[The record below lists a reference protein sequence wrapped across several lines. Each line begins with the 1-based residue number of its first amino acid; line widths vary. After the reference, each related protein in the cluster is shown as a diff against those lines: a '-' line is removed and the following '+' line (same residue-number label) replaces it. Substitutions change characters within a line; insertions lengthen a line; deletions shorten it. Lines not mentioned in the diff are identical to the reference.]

1 VGEEKPDEDLQE
13 VEDVMHTQVF
23 MRIKKSVFAIVGV
36 AVLGLAAGSQVS
48 GQAPAAPPAGAPA
61 QGARAGGPPRIPQG
75 GTGPIKVLVITKGH
89 AFDPRERFFA
99 MFDSM
104 GDDITWTHAEHPAA
118 DALMSPKYGSAFDA
132 FVFYDLGGPGG
143 AATTPDGQKVDGFLA
158 SNGRTYANP
167 SPELKENFKNLL
179 RQGKG
184 MVFLHHAAAAWAH
197 TWPEYSEVVGGACD
211 WYANTK
217 IRGIDMPNHL
227 FAGMTPQHITY
238 VDKTHPILQGLGD
251 GYDVVDEAYACAWFE
266 DSVHVIARTDFQPAD
281 PVRYL
286 GNNWKYSNATAWVKV
301 SENSPVFYTEV
312 GHGEAAWT
320 NPGYRALVRNAIKWA
335 ASPAALAWAKA
346 NPTHIFK

>member
-1 VGEEKPDEDLQE
+1 
-13 VEDVMHTQVF
+13 M
-23 MRIKKSVFAIVGV
+23 
-36 AVLGLAAGSQVS
+36 
-48 GQAPAAPPAGAPA
+48 
-61 QGARAGGPPRIPQG
+61 
-75 GTGPIKVLVITKGH
+75 
-89 AFDPRERFFA
+89 
-99 MFDSM
+99 
-104 GDDITWTHAEHPAA
+104 
-118 DALMSPKYGSAFDA
+118 YDA

-143 AATTPDGQKVDGFLA
+143 NATTPDGKPVDGFLA
-158 SNGRTYANP
+158 SNGRTYPNP
-167 SPELKENFKNLL
+167 SAQLKEDFKNLL

-238 VDKTHPILQGLGD
+238 VDKAHPIVQGLGD
-251 GYDVVDEAYACAWFE
+251 SYDVVDEAYACAWFD
-266 DSVHVIARTDFQPAD
+266 DSIHPIAKTDFRPAD

-286 GNNWKYSNATAWVKV
+286 GNNWKYSDTTAWVKV
-301 SENSPVFYTEV
+301 SENSPVFYTQV
-312 GHGEAAWT
+312 GHGESAWV
-320 NPGYRALVRNAIKWA
+320 NPAYQALVRNAIKWV